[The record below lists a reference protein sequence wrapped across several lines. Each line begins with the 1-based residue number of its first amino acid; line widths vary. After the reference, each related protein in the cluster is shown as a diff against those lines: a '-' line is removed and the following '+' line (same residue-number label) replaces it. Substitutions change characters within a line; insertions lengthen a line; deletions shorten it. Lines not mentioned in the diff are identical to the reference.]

1 MNFSSAKLLELN
13 FRCILSGISLL
24 VPERVVLRNVSVG
37 QSCLTLCD
45 PMNCTL
51 PGSSVHG
58 VLQARILEWVVIP
71 FSRGS
76 YQSRDGT
83 WVSHI
88 ASRFFTIWTTRE
100 PQKCKMYHQ
109 LIEKYWLISKN
120 ARWVLKRLKSMSK
133 ICSWIQL
140 TPSTV
145 EINTYY
151 YEFAKYSKML
161 QNVSLEKGHLT
172 SS

>member
-1 MNFSSAKLLELN
+1 MNFSSAKLLELD
-13 FRCILSGISLL
+13 FRCILSGIRLL

-76 YQSRDGT
+76 YQPRDGAR
-83 WVSHI
+83 VSH
-88 ASRFFTIWTTRE
+88 AVGRLFT
-100 PQKCKMYHQ
+100 
-109 LIEKYWLISKN
+109 
-120 ARWVLKRLKSMSK
+120 V
-133 ICSWIQL
+133 
-140 TPSTV
+140 
-145 EINTYY
+145 
-151 YEFAKYSKML
+151 
-161 QNVSLEKGHLT
+161 
-172 SS
+172 